1 MSADARDELIGPS
14 ERAKRSIF
22 GSMGVG
28 VLSARHH
35 HVMAAMMILT
45 GHEPEEAQPLYAGD
59 HGGIATGDTKL
70 GAGVGFCG

>member
-1 MSADARDELIGPS
+1 MS
-14 ERAKRSIF
+14 
-22 GSMGVG
+22 VG

-59 HGGIATGDTKL
+59 HGGIATGETKL